1 MTVERGGDWG
11 ERARPPDDLRVFD
24 DPLEALDFIS
34 RTRRTGADTPPL
46 GLTRG
51 DLVRTL
57 GGSTSSDL
65 KAADE
70 ALHVK
75 VDLGAVLIDG
85 TLHWF
90 LSHLVARRS
99 WLRGRIVVAANAAF
113 VGSWNVAPRAHPGDG
128 RLDTVAVVGMAV
140 TDRIK
145 ARRRMASGTHIPHP
159 DIAVRRVR
167 AAQFEFERPT
177 NIHLDGRLTASAR
190 SLSIRV
196 EPDAID
202 LWV

>member
-1 MTVERGGDWG
+1 MTVERGGNWG
-11 ERARPPDDLRVFD
+11 QRATPPDELRVFD

-34 RTRRTGADTPPL
+34 RTRRSGADVPPL

-65 KAADE
+65 KAADD

-113 VGSWNVAPRAHPGDG
+113 VGRWNVAPRAHPGDG
-128 RLDTVAVVGMAV
+128 RLDTVEVAGMPV

-145 ARRRMASGTHIPHP
+145 ARRRMVSGTHIPHP
-159 DIAVRRVR
+159 NIAVRRVR

-177 NIHLDGRLTASAR
+177 NIHLDGRLTTSAR
-190 SLSIRV
+190 ALSIRV